1 MKSIVVALVCAGWIL
16 SSGLACA
23 AGDALDELLAS
34 EPSSA
39 QLQPTTADIVHDD
52 AAVSLM
58 RSSTVGQYEQSWTPS
73 VIPAEPSQ
81 KSASHAAPQ
90 PKPVSD
96 DASAVPEPSA
106 VAIAGLA
113 LIYFLVFGRRRRI
126 V

>member
-1 MKSIVVALVCAGWIL
+1 MKSIVVAVVCAGWIF
-16 SSGLACA
+16 SSGLAY
-23 AGDALDELLAS
+23 AGDGLDELLAS

-39 QLQPTTADIVHDD
+39 QLQPITADIVHDD

-58 RSSTVGQYEQSWTPS
+58 RSSTVGQYEQSWTES
-73 VIPAEPSQ
+73 VIPAEPLQ
-81 KSASHAAPQ
+81 KSASHAAPR

-113 LIYFLVFGRRRRI
+113 LVYFLVFGRRRRI

>member
-1 MKSIVVALVCAGWIL
+1 MKSIVIALVCAGWIL
-16 SSGLACA
+16 SSGVAF
-23 AGDALDELLAS
+23 AGDALDELLAAP
-34 EPSSA
+34 PSSS
-39 QLQPTTADIVHDD
+39 QLQPTTADVAHDD

-58 RSSTVGQYEQSWTPS
+58 RSSTAGQYEQSWAAS
-73 VIPAEPSQ
+73 VIPVQPSQ
-81 KSASHAAPQ
+81 KSSGDAAPQ
-90 PKPVSD
+90 PKPVTE

>member
-1 MKSIVVALVCAGWIL
+1 MKSIVVVLVCAGCIL
-16 SSGLACA
+16 SSGQAY

-39 QLQPTTADIVHDD
+39 QLQPITADIMHDD

-58 RSSTVGQYEQSWTPS
+58 RSSTVGQYEQSWAAS
-73 VIPAEPSQ
+73 VIPAEPLQ

-90 PKPVSD
+90 PKPASD

-113 LIYFLVFGRRRRI
+113 LVYFLVFGRRRRI

>member
-1 MKSIVVALVCAGWIL
+1 MKSIVVAVVCAGWIL
-16 SSGLACA
+16 SSGLAY

-113 LIYFLVFGRRRRI
+113 LVYCLVFGRRRRI
-126 V
+126 D

>member
-16 SSGLACA
+16 SSGFAF
-23 AGDALDELLAS
+23 AGDALDELLTS
-34 EPSSA
+34 QPSGS
-39 QLQPTTADIVHDD
+39 QLQPTTADVHDD

-126 V
+126 D